1 MIRFTVFGVPVEI
14 QPWFWITAA
23 LLGGATHVQTRDQL
37 LGVLVFM
44 VVATLSILVHEFG
57 HALTG
62 RKLGGGAAHI
72 VLWALGGLAYNQ
84 GGRFT
89 RWQRFWMI
97 FMGPGA
103 GFLLLALVVAGLG
116 GLACFAASEEMP
128 GFAVLLV
135 VLVLAAAPM
144 TGSPGLTI
152 LAGGDPAPA
161 LRQLV
166 LGTALLPLTV
176 LPVFWLL
183 PVFGAPL
190 VVVEAALRLLA
201 VIALAGGAGIVMRT
215 RVAWLRGPE
224 GQGAVDGLITLGMAV
239 VVVGLMSAVG
249 PALLAPTPALWLT
262 LATVF
267 VLGFGAQAATLLLTR
282 HRAPQSAPA
291 LAVIAGNRNLALFLG
306 ALPPETA
313 AALLLFVG
321 LYQLPMYLTPLVM
334 APVIRRLAQGAAAP

>member
-1 MIRFTVFGVPVEI
+1 MSGAF
-14 QPWFWITAA
+14 AA
-23 LLGGATHVQTRDQL
+23 LARHGRL
-37 LGVLVFM
+37 VLVAGLVVGALAPGLARTMAPLIFPM
-44 VVATLSILVHEFG
+44 IAFLLFLATLRVDMRAAFPGRRSLPGYLAVTLVMQVALPVVA
-57 HALTG
+57 
-62 RKLGGGAAHI
+62 I
-72 VLWALGGLAYNQ
+72 VGLWALGAQASVLGIGL
-84 GGRFT
+84 
-89 RWQRFWMI
+89 
-97 FMGPGA
+97 
-103 GFLLLALVVAGLG
+103 
-116 GLACFAASEEMP
+116 
-128 GFAVLLV
+128 
-135 VLVLAAAPM
+135 VLVLAAPPM

-201 VIALAGGAGIVMRT
+201 VIAVAGGAGIVLRG
-215 RVAWLRGPE
+215 RVAWLRGPA
-224 GQGAVDGLITLGMAV
+224 GQGAVDGLITLAMAV

-249 PALLAPTPALWLT
+249 PALRAPGPAFWAT
-262 LATVF
+262 LAAVF
-267 VLGFGAQAATLLLTR
+267 ALGFGAQVVTLLLAR
-282 HRAPQSAPA
+282 HRAPGSAPA

-334 APVIRRLAQGAAAP
+334 APLIRRLAPA

>member
-103 GFLLLALVVAGLG
+103 GFLLLALVVAVLCASVGLRDGLSLASGAAFHTKLTPGAYDFYLHSATRWEVIYAFVWINFWWGAINLLPILPLDG
-116 GLACFAASEEMP
+116 GQIADLWVRPQRRMF
-128 GFAVLLV
+128 LLS
-135 VLVLAAAPM
+135 AI
-144 TGSPGLTI
+144 T
-152 LAGGDPAPA
+152 
-161 LRQLV
+161 
-166 LGTALLPLTV
+166 GTAMAM
-176 LPVFWLL
+176 
-183 PVFGAPL
+183 FGLSRGSLYIAIL
-190 VVVEAALRLLA
+190 FGFLA
-201 VIALAGGAGIVMRT
+201 YRSFKDYQSGGWR
-215 RVAWLRGPE
+215 
-224 GQGAVDGLITLGMAV
+224 
-239 VVVGLMSAVG
+239 
-249 PALLAPTPALWLT
+249 
-262 LATVF
+262 
-267 VLGFGAQAATLLLTR
+267 
-282 HRAPQSAPA
+282 
-291 LAVIAGNRNLALFLG
+291 
-306 ALPPETA
+306 
-313 AALLLFVG
+313 
-321 LYQLPMYLTPLVM
+321 
-334 APVIRRLAQGAAAP
+334 

>member
-1 MIRFTVFGVPVEI
+1 VSGAL
-14 QPWFWITAA
+14 AA
-23 LLGGATHVQTRDQL
+23 LARHGRL
-37 LGVLVFM
+37 VL
-44 VVATLSILVHEFG
+44 
-57 HALTG
+57 
-62 RKLGGGAAHI
+62 
-72 VLWALGGLAYNQ
+72 
-84 GGRFT
+84 
-89 RWQRFWMI
+89 
-97 FMGPGA
+97 
-103 GFLLLALVVAGLG
+103 VAGLIVG
-116 GLACFAASEEMP
+116 ALAPGLARVLAPLIFPMIAFLLFLATLRVEMRAAFP
-128 GFAVLLV
+128 GRRALPGHLGVTLVMQVALPLAAIAVLWGLGAQATTLGIGT
-135 VLVLAAAPM
+135 VLVLAAPPM

-201 VIALAGGAGIVMRT
+201 VIALAGGAGIAVRA

-239 VVVGLMSAVG
+239 VVIGLMSAVG
-249 PALLAPTPALWLT
+249 PALLDPAPALWLT
-262 LATVF
+262 LASVLA
-267 VLGFGAQAATLLLTR
+267 LGFGAQVVTLLLSR

-291 LAVIAGNRNLALFLG
+291 LAIVAGNRNLALFLG

-321 LYQLPMYLTPLVM
+321 LYQVPMYLTPLVM
-334 APVIRRLAQGAAAP
+334 APLIRRLTLA

>member
-1 MIRFTVFGVPVEI
+1 VSGAF
-14 QPWFWITAA
+14 AA
-23 LLGGATHVQTRDQL
+23 LARHGRL
-37 LGVLVFM
+37 VLVAGLVVGALAPGLARVMAPLIFPM
-44 VVATLSILVHEFG
+44 IAFLLFLATLRVDMRAAFPGRRSLPRYLAVTLVMQVALPVVA
-57 HALTG
+57 
-62 RKLGGGAAHI
+62 I
-72 VLWALGGLAYNQ
+72 VGLWALGAQASVLGIGL
-84 GGRFT
+84 
-89 RWQRFWMI
+89 
-97 FMGPGA
+97 
-103 GFLLLALVVAGLG
+103 
-116 GLACFAASEEMP
+116 
-128 GFAVLLV
+128 
-135 VLVLAAAPM
+135 VLVLAAPPM

-201 VIALAGGAGIVMRT
+201 VIAVAGGAGIVLRG
-215 RVAWLRGPE
+215 RVAWLRGPA
-224 GQGAVDGLITLGMAV
+224 GQGAVDGLITLAMAV

-249 PALLAPTPALWLT
+249 PALRAPGPAFWAT
-262 LATVF
+262 LAAVF
-267 VLGFGAQAATLLLTR
+267 ALGFGAQVVTLLLAR
-282 HRAPQSAPA
+282 HRAPQGAPA

-334 APVIRRLAQGAAAP
+334 APLIRRLAPA

>member
-1 MIRFTVFGVPVEI
+1 VLRSGGARRGGGVSGAL
-14 QPWFWITAA
+14 AA
-23 LLGGATHVQTRDQL
+23 LARHGRLVLVAGLVVGVLAPGLARTLAPFIFPMIALLLFLATLRVEMCAAFPGRRAVPRY
-37 LGVLVFM
+37 LGVTLVM
-44 VVATLSILVHEFG
+44 QVVLPV
-57 HALTG
+57 
-62 RKLGGGAAHI
+62 AAI
-72 VLWALGGLAYNQ
+72 AVLWALGAQASIIG
-84 GGRFT
+84 
-89 RWQRFWMI
+89 I
-97 FMGPGA
+97 GA
-103 GFLLLALVVAGLG
+103 
-116 GLACFAASEEMP
+116 
-128 GFAVLLV
+128 
-135 VLVLAAAPM
+135 VLVLAAPPM

-201 VIALAGGAGIVMRT
+201 VIALAGGAGICLRA
-215 RVAWLRGPE
+215 RVAWLRGPA

-249 PALLAPTPALWLT
+249 PALLAPAPALWLT
-262 LATVF
+262 LAAVF
-267 VLGFGAQAATLLLTR
+267 ALGFGAQVATLLLTR
-282 HRAPQSAPA
+282 HRAPGSAPA

-334 APVIRRLAQGAAAP
+334 APVIRRLAPA